1 MALMRLPSGT
11 TVSSAY
17 MKLLLGA
24 GVFLLLA
31 SELFPQEPKAAP
43 QCAAVTLRISLKAGD
58 TFQRPIN
65 GLTFRVR
72 ATKDA
77 GSCYGWWFFLED
89 AAGHDFIYPVNPPL
103 RFNPSQLLGCGY
115 GESAQQIL
123 KWDRELRFVLD
134 QADYEHF
141 DPLVE
146 NALWPYPEFPFW
158 LRVKANIYPL
168 PPRVNSNMT
177 CFGRAE
183 SRHARMARPC
193 HLPSAS
199 GTQKARRRRPLLEIP
214 QPLRQVFT
222 INFASLSVPG
232 YPAGAGN
239 ASMRRSIASKS
250 RRVKGPSASR
260 SQ

>member
-31 SELFPQEPKAAP
+31 SELFPQETKAAP

-58 TFQRPIN
+58 TFQRRIN

-77 GSCYGWWFFLED
+77 GSCYGWRFFLED

-115 GESAQQIL
+115 GESAQQLL
-123 KWDRELRFVLD
+123 KWDRELRFLLD

-146 NALWPYPEFPFW
+146 KALWPYNAPNPAHAAEDYLTALAK
-158 LRVKANIYPL
+158 LRTGLLRLKILSSDVAPDGAVRSAELEVELIAPSDFHFDSSLKPRSTACPHQS
-168 PPRVNSNMT
+168 PP
-177 CFGRAE
+177 
-183 SRHARMARPC
+183 P
-193 HLPSAS
+193 
-199 GTQKARRRRPLLEIP
+199 
-214 QPLRQVFT
+214 
-222 INFASLSVPG
+222 
-232 YPAGAGN
+232 
-239 ASMRRSIASKS
+239 
-250 RRVKGPSASR
+250 
-260 SQ
+260 